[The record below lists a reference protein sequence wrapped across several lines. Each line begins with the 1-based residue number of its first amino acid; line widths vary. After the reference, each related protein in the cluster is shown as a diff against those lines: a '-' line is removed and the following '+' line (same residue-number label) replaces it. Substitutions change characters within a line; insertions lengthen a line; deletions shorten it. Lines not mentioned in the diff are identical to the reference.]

1 MKRSIAASLTAL
13 ACATVCLTT
22 AAAADLGKGPIT
34 LVSPFP
40 PGGGTDTLTRMVAA
54 AVAADTGWDMVVENK
69 PGAGGNLALDSVARA
84 KPDGHTLV
92 MAQTDN
98 VVLNPWLYNKLSYDT
113 FKDFKPV
120 VLVAA
125 SPSVYVTMPKSP
137 YRTIEDVE
145 KAAKANPGRLSVGVP
160 GVGSSG
166 DLIGHLWRK
175 EAGINFTAV
184 PYRGWAQAYPD
195 LSSGRIDI
203 YNGSVATLLSQ
214 IKAGTVHA
222 LGVVGDQR
230 SASLPDVPTFVDKGY
245 KQIDQTIWWG
255 LMAPGKTP
263 DEVVRQL
270 NEAVNKAISK
280 PEFVA
285 KLRDAGYQALGGTPA
300 EFGRRYKQ
308 DYDAFG
314 AVITQAGIE
323 KQ

>member
-1 MKRSIAASLTAL
+1 MKFHRYFAAGAAL
-13 ACATVCLTT
+13 ACAINV
-22 AAAADLGKGPIT
+22 ASAADLGASPIT

-40 PGGGTDTLTRMVAA
+40 PGGGTDTLTRMVGAA
-54 AVAADTGWDMVVENK
+54 LTADNGWNIVVENK

-98 VVLNPWLYNKLSYDT
+98 VVLNPWLYKKLTYDT

-120 VLVAA
+120 VLVAS
-125 SPSVYVTMPKSP
+125 SPSVYVTIPKSP
-137 YRTIEDVE
+137 YRTIDDIE
-145 KAAKANPGRLSVGVP
+145 KFAKKNPGRLSVGVP

-166 DLIGHLWRK
+166 DLISQLWRK
-175 EAGINFTAV
+175 EAGIDFTTV

-214 IKAGTVHA
+214 IKGGAVHA
-222 LGVVGDQR
+222 IGVVADQR
-230 SASLPDVPTFVDKGY
+230 SQSLPDVPTFVEKGY
-245 KQIDQTIWWG
+245 KKIDQTIWWG
-255 LMAPGKTP
+255 LMVPGQTP
-263 DEVVRQL
+263 DDVVQQL
-270 NEAVNKAISK
+270 NAAVNKAIAK

-285 KLRDAGYQALGGTPA
+285 KLREAGYQVLGGTSA
-300 EFGRRYKQ
+300 EFAKRYKQ

-314 AVITQAGIE
+314 AVITESGIE

>member
-1 MKRSIAASLTAL
+1 MKKSIALALSALTCFATL
-13 ACATVCLTT
+13 AGAQE
-22 AAAADLGKGPIT
+22 LGKSPIT

-40 PGGGTDTLTRMVAA
+40 PGGGTDTLTRMLAE
-54 AVAADTGWDMVVENK
+54 AVASETGWNMVVENK
-69 PGAGGNLALDSVARA
+69 PGAGGNLALDSVARS

-98 VVLNPWLYNKLSYDT
+98 VVLNPWLYKKLTYDT

-125 SPSVYVTMPKSP
+125 SPSVYVVLPSSP
-137 YRTIEDVE
+137 YKSIEDVN
-145 KAAKANPGRLSVGVP
+145 KAAKEKPGVLSVGVP

-166 DLIGHLWRK
+166 DLISHLWRK
-175 EAGINFTAV
+175 AAGIEFTAV
-184 PYRGWAQAYPD
+184 PYRGWSQAFPD
-195 LSSGRIDI
+195 LASNRIDL

-214 IKAGTVHA
+214 IQAGTIRPLA
-222 LGVVGDQR
+222 VVGDQR
-230 SASLPDVPTFVDKGY
+230 SSALPDVPTFVDSGY

-263 DEVVRQL
+263 DATIEQL
-270 NEAVNKAISK
+270 NAAVNKAIAK

-285 KLRDAGYQALGGTPA
+285 KLRKAGYQVLGGTPA
-300 EFGRRYKQ
+300 EFAQRYKQ

-314 AVITQAGIE
+314 AVIKESGIE
-323 KQ
+323 PQ